1 MIPTTLA
8 NVRRVR
14 ATNGIKGY
22 KVARNS
28 ELPTAKPPRATIRD
42 VARIAK
48 VDPSLVSRIVNNDPK
63 ASATLATRK
72 RVLDAVEELGYR
84 ANSAARMLKT
94 ARTQMIGLLLP
105 DLSNPMYSAIIS
117 GVEKRCAEI
126 GYGVLLGDH
135 AEGHSEKTFT
145 DLLESGQ
152 VDGLLVA
159 SGTLP
164 DSFLKNNILNHHASV
179 VMINRRVRGAD
190 ASVIVKDELGAE
202 LAVQHLSQYGTK
214 TIAGIFGPRNV
225 DTAQRRKKG
234 FENAADKFGLK
245 HQSIEVG
252 SWGMEEGRKVGVEL
266 LSKKV
271 IPDAVF
277 ASTIMMG
284 IGFLR
289 AAHEMSIKI
298 PEDLRV
304 VALHDSPI
312 ANYLT
317 PSLTTINLPTIEM
330 GAQAV
335 DLLVSMMNGGSPRNM
350 VVSDLPTLTIRESS
364 RLDID

>member
-1 MIPTTLA
+1 MASNKDSA
-8 NVRRVR
+8 N
-14 ATNGIKGY
+14 T
-22 KVARNS
+22 
-28 ELPTAKPPRATIRD
+28 KPARATIRD

-72 RVLDAVEELGYR
+72 RVLDAVEVLGYR

-105 DLSNPMYSAIIS
+105 DFSNPMYSAIIS
-117 GVEKRCAEI
+117 GVEKRCSEL

-135 AEGHSEKTFT
+135 AEGNSEKTFA
-145 DLLESGQ
+145 DLLQRGQ
-152 VDGLLVA
+152 VDGLLIA
-159 SGTLP
+159 SGTLS
-164 DSFLKNNILNHHASV
+164 DSFLKNEILNHHEPV
-179 VMINRRVRGAD
+179 VMINRKVRGAS

-202 LAVQHLSQYGTK
+202 LAVQHLSQHGTK
-214 TIAGIFGPRNV
+214 TITGIFGPQYIE
-225 DTAQRRKKG
+225 TSQRRKKG
-234 FENAADKFGLK
+234 FEMAAEKLGLK
-245 HQSIEVG
+245 HQSIEVA
-252 SWGMEEGRKVGVEL
+252 SWGMEDGRKVGVEL

-271 IPDAVF
+271 LPDAIF
-277 ASTIMMG
+277 TSTIMMG

-289 AAHEMSIKI
+289 AAHELSVKI
-298 PEDLRV
+298 PEDVRV

-317 PSLTTINLPTIEM
+317 PSLTTVNLPTIEM
-330 GAQAV
+330 GMQAV
-335 DLLVSMMNGGSPRNM
+335 DLLVRVMNGGSTTNNL

-364 RLDID
+364 SPHLR

>member
-1 MIPTTLA
+1 
-8 NVRRVR
+8 
-14 ATNGIKGY
+14 
-22 KVARNS
+22 
-28 ELPTAKPPRATIRD
+28 
-42 VARIAK
+42 
-48 VDPSLVSRIVNNDPK
+48 
-63 ASATLATRK
+63 
-72 RVLDAVEELGYR
+72 
-84 ANSAARMLKT
+84 
-94 ARTQMIGLLLP
+94 
-105 DLSNPMYSAIIS
+105 MYSAIIS

-135 AEGHSEKTFT
+135 AEGNSEKTFT

-152 VDGLLVA
+152 VDGLLIA

-234 FENAADKFGLK
+234 FENAAEKFGLK
-245 HQSIEVG
+245 HQSIEVS
-252 SWGMEEGRKVGVEL
+252 SWGMEDGRRVGVEL
-266 LSKKV
+266 LSKK
-271 IPDAVF
+271 ILPDAVF

-304 VALHDSPI
+304 VALHDSSI

-317 PSLTTINLPTIEM
+317 PSLSTVNLPSTAM

-364 RLDID
+364 RLDIV